1 MKELS
6 RRKFIILITLKEN
19 GKSMSSNHL
28 CSLLNISPRTLR
40 YEIKGINDIAG
51 EKVIESDKNGYQI
64 KNKEVFYKKFKH
76 LKVYEYLD
84 TTKAVTLYLLE
95 KENIS
100 IYDLAETC
108 FISESTASTI
118 LKQLDSKFATFD
130 LKIKKKGELIQLYG
144 KERNKRKMLSHFFF
158 TEVDSL
164 ALHLT
169 NFKDFFTSFE
179 LIDINNLVNE
189 SLIDLNI
196 NIDTVYF
203 KNIVISL
210 AVALQRIINN
220 NAIDDIKNNSFS
232 ISQDASEYIFLK
244 KFVTKIENDLI
255 SVSISEDE
263 FSYMLSVIIGSFRT
277 NKPDT
282 QVILANDHEFRN
294 KIRTI
299 LNETLHHHGLPNN
312 YEELFDKFCL
322 HIHYLLLRSQS
333 NAFFKCD
340 KTLSLKYSHP
350 LIYDVA
356 VYLTYLLEKEF
367 NCNINDDEIDLISI
381 YIGTIITKVAYGKSK
396 VIVICPKYNEIRKNL
411 LNQLKESFGAQLE
424 VMAVVE
430 SYSMIR
436 ENIEYDFIITTV
448 RSEYILSN
456 AIYVSPILTPRETRR
471 LENKLKELVNQ
482 KKAIEMKNQMIH
494 FFDSELFFYDYPLT
508 DGKQIL
514 EFINQKLLEL
524 NYVPENFLKS
534 VYKRESLA
542 SSAFFNKFSVPHAL
556 DVYAKETKIIYYY
569 SSKPIDW
576 FGEKVNLV
584 LLLTSKEADDNY
596 THIYNTLID
605 ILLDNEL
612 FDQLIQCQTYDELL
626 DYVSFNM

>member
-19 GKSMSSNHL
+19 GKSMSSNNL

-64 KNKEVFYKKFKH
+64 KNKELFYEKFKY

-100 IYDLAETC
+100 IYDLAESC
-108 FISESTASTI
+108 FISESTASNI
-118 LKQLDSKFATFD
+118 LKQLDMKFSSFD
-130 LKIKKKGELIQLYG
+130 LKIKRKGEAIHVIG
-144 KERNKRKMLSHFFF
+144 SEHAKRKMLSHFFF

-179 LIDINNLVNE
+179 LIDINNIVNE
-189 SLIDLNI
+189 SLVDLNV
-196 NIDTVYF
+196 NIDTIYF

-210 AVALQRIINN
+210 AVALQRIIDHK
-220 NAIDDIKNNSFS
+220 AIEQIEDISFTINST
-232 ISQDASEYIFLK
+232 DSETIFLK
-244 KFVTKIENDLI
+244 NFVSKIKNELTSIQI
-255 SVSISEDE
+255 SDAE

-277 NKPDT
+277 NKQDAT
-282 QVILANDHEFRN
+282 TVFANDYEFRN
-294 KIRTI
+294 RIRAL
-299 LNETLHHHGLPNN
+299 LNETLQHYGLSNN

-322 HIHYLLLRSQS
+322 HIHYLLLRSI
-333 NAFFKCD
+333 NHAFFKCD

-350 LIYDVA
+350 FIYDVA

-367 NCNINDDEIDLISI
+367 NCKINDDEIDLISI
-381 YIGTIITKVAYGKSK
+381 YIGTIITKVTYGKSK
-396 VIVICPKYNEIRKNL
+396 VVVICPKYNEIRKNL
-411 LNQLKESFGAQLE
+411 LNQLQESFSAQLE
-424 VMAVVE
+424 IVSVVE
-430 SYSMIR
+430 SYAMINK
-436 ENIEYDFIITTV
+436 NIEYDFIITTV

-456 AIYVSPILTPRETRR
+456 AIYISPIITPREIRR

-494 FFDSELFFYDYPLT
+494 FFDSQLFFYDYPLT
-508 DGKQIL
+508 DGNQIL
-514 EFINQKLLEL
+514 KFINQKLLEC
-524 NYVPENFLKS
+524 NYVPENFLES

-542 SSAFFNKFSVPHAL
+542 SSAFFNKFAVPHAL

-569 SSKPIDW
+569 NSKPIDW

-612 FDQLIQCQTYDELL
+612 FDQLIQCQTYDQLL